1 MAARSRFYRL
11 RRGDLTMLR
20 QVLVIKGETPIRNIL
35 SLLRDGLRS
44 GGAGCDQEIAL
55 SPIQPDLFDAIL
67 LDLRSLFDAP
77 QSSPEISKVHS
88 RPMGRTLYLIAEV
101 SGPEVFKMIEQHCAR
116 SRNFV
121 HALWLRF
128 WTVFSPAAVSKQ
140 VEFVAG
146 PEKF

>member
-1 MAARSRFYRL
+1 
-11 RRGDLTMLR
+11 MLR

-35 SLLRDGLRS
+35 GLLRDGLS
-44 GGAGCDQEIAL
+44 SSGAGCDQESAL

-77 QSSPEISKVHS
+77 QSAPEISKIQS

-101 SGPEVFKMIEQHCAR
+101 SGPEVFKMVERQCAR

-128 WTVFSPAAVSKQ
+128 WMIFTPAASASKQ

-146 PEKF
+146 PEEF